1 MPKFFTLEFVTLLI
15 SPLQFPS
22 TSESR
27 GTKTNAAPQQATW
40 RDRYDPNPSHDLG
53 LIPPPVR
60 SPEVRPYYDAVADAK
75 LQKAY
80 YKDFDLHLEDPV
92 EAYAQLSQ
100 LVKDTHTTT
109 LEYKPEK
116 YLYPWVDVR
125 PNGQLESI
133 YSPLSTSQVTAAK
146 REAVDAAV
154 AQMAAMAALAPETS
168 AAAMALTEAYASL
181 NCEHVVPQ
189 SWYAGK
195 EPMRGDLHHLFACD
209 SRCNSF
215 RGNRAFREAQEG
227 ECGETCSIE
236 NKVEHCGVRTDGETG
251 FIPQGGKGPAAR
263 ATLYFILRYPKKA
276 RAYRPEDI
284 DTLLKWHKAEPPTLH
299 EKHRNVAIQEL
310 QGNRNPFI
318 DHPDWAAK
326 VDFKPGLLKR
336 AARV

>member
-1 MPKFFTLEFVTLLI
+1 MTLLI
-15 SPLQFPS
+15 SPLQFPGY
-22 TSESR
+22 TEPAAR
-27 GTKTNAAPQQATW
+27 GKGEKGAQIAPW
-40 RDRYDPNPSHDLG
+40 RDKYDPRPSNDLG
-53 LIPPPVR
+53 LIPKPVR
-60 SPEVRPYYDAVADAK
+60 SPEARPYYDAAKDAK
-75 LQKAY
+75 LQQAY
-80 YKDFDLHLEDPV
+80 YKDFDLHLEDPQ

-109 LEYKPEK
+109 LDYKPEK

-133 YSPLSTSQVTAAK
+133 YSPLSTSEVAPGK
-146 REAVDAAV
+146 RQAVDDAV
-154 AQMAAMAALAPETS
+154 ARMASLAALAPEAS

-215 RGNRAFREAQEG
+215 RGNRAFREPLEG
-227 ECGETCSIE
+227 ECGEACSIE
-236 NKVEHCGVRTDGETG
+236 NKVEHCGVRTDGEAG

-276 RAYRPEDI
+276 RAYRPDDI
-284 DTLLKWHKAEPPTLH
+284 ETLLKWHKAEPPTLH

-318 DHPDWAAK
+318 DHPEWAEK
-326 VDFKPGLLKR
+326 VDFTQGLLKR
-336 AARV
+336 PVRVAALPQAL